1 MRHVV
6 ITVTSSENE
15 ICILYYI
22 EHVHILKLN
31 TSMHK
36 ECVCYVYCLKT
47 TMMNVKFYYIK

>member
-1 MRHVV
+1 MSGNSKMRHVI

-31 TSMHK
+31 MSMHK
-36 ECVCYVYCLKT
+36 ECVCYVYC
-47 TMMNVKFYYIK
+47 